1 MEQDDNILAKKSV
14 QSLSNEPESSNANNA
29 NNAKGEFATASSS
42 SASLLLSQ
50 GMLQMYEPPLA
61 KAKGQLKEL
70 IGKQN
75 KIYIDLSA
83 EKFKLDNAEV
93 IKLQEMMDNVKIY
106 REKLLKIKKQMQNI
120 YQRTKVLK
128 KRAINIQTGKQK
140 ELQRKLQRQQ
150 HEESLIAKK

>member
-1 MEQDDNILAKKSV
+1 MERDDNTPARRSV
-14 QSLSNEPESSNANNA
+14 QNVSNESEDSNANNA
-29 NNAKGEFATASSS
+29 NNAKSEFTTANSSP
-42 SASLLLSQ
+42 ASLQLSQ
-50 GMLQMYEPPLA
+50 GILQMYEPPLA

-70 IGKQN
+70 ICKQN

-93 IKLQEMMDNVKIY
+93 IKLQEM
-106 REKLLKIKKQMQNI
+106 
-120 YQRTKVLK
+120 

-140 ELQRKLQRQQ
+140 ELQRKLQKQQ

>member
-14 QSLSNEPESSNANNA
+14 QSLSNEPESSNANNANNA

-70 IGKQN
+70 IYCICSGKQN

-93 IKLQEMMDNVKIY
+93 IKLQEM
-106 REKLLKIKKQMQNI
+106 
-120 YQRTKVLK
+120 

>member
-93 IKLQEMMDNVKIY
+93 IKLQEM
-106 REKLLKIKKQMQNI
+106 
-120 YQRTKVLK
+120 